1 MSPTLFSIYMD
12 DSSLLL
18 FKSGIGCHID
28 DLCINHVFYANGIC
42 LMAPY
47 AIALQDLIG
56 LYYEYSVQMNLN
68 FNTTKSYCVA
78 FTHKLCRLALL
89 YLHIKHLFISYTVS
103 IK

>member
-1 MSPTLFSIYMD
+1 MD
-12 DSSLLL
+12 DISLLL

-28 DLCINHVFYANGIC
+28 DLCINHVLYANGIF
-42 LMAPY
+42 LMASY

-56 LYYEYSVQMNLN
+56 LYYEYSVEMNLN

-89 YLHIKHLFISYTVS
+89 YLHINHLPISYTVS
-103 IK
+103 IM